1 MPEIEYINSKFILI
15 TAMKENNAGE
25 AIANSHKKVVTINI
39 GL

>member
-25 AIANSHKKVVTINI
+25 AIAKTHIKKW
-39 GL
+39 